1 MNVNLQY
8 SMGFQGGIY
17 YDECLQLNSYDVSLQ
32 MTTAVSDAASIN
44 IAMERIKAFVYGELE
59 HVIFINRAVETQAQ
73 LLQAIGVN
81 VCTLPDEP
89 VDQIIGIMLY
99 CKLNAVA
106 EGRIIV
112 NKIDI
117 ASSLGDEV
125 WFQHDEEDNL
135 GSLAQDGWWHKH
147 TCQKDDLDPKYITEN
162 VVKVES
168 SGWQDYCLNW
178 PDTNAEK
185 KSKVVYPDFRKNE
198 TK

>member
-8 SMGFQGGIY
+8 SMGFQAGIY

-32 MTTAVSDAASIN
+32 MTTAVSDAVSIN
-44 IAMERIKAFVYGELE
+44 IAMERIKAFVFGELE
-59 HVIFINRAVETQAQ
+59 NVIFINRVSKTQAE

-89 VDQIIGIMLY
+89 VDQIIGMMLY
-99 CKLNAVA
+99 CKLNAVT

-135 GSLAQDGWWHKH
+135 GPFSQDGWWHKH
-147 TCQKDDLDPKYITEN
+147 TCQKDDLGPEYMAEN
-162 VVKVES
+162 VVKVGS

-178 PDTNAEK
+178 PDNNTEK
-185 KSKVVYPDFRKNE
+185 KSKVVYPDFRK
-198 TK
+198 K